1 MTTHGSGPGDAVEE
15 RILELTVAE
24 FARAGIAVRHSN
36 SRTTEVVYRRELRP
50 VLTTGAEAMDRLFKV
65 QAS

>member
-1 MTTHGSGPGDAVEE
+1 MEE
-15 RILELTVAE
+15 I
-24 FARAGIAVRHSN
+24 ARLAGHSS

-50 VLTTGAEAMDRLFKV
+50 VLTTGAEAMDRHFKV